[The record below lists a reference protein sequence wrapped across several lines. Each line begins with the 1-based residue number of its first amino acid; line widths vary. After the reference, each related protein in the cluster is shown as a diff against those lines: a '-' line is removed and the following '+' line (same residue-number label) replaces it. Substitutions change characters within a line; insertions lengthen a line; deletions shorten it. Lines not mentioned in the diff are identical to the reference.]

1 MGKILYGLKSLK
13 MGAIAV
19 DGGMGTA
26 LTDLGG
32 TLEGSATLITEDG
45 ESTKISTE
53 ESDTPVIQFNT
64 PGETRVVFDILD
76 MDPANLVRVLGGEVT
91 GTGDAAVYKSPS
103 GGVDIEQSL
112 EIVTKNNFKWEFPRV
127 KVTGK
132 LNANLSKKDVYKVT
146 VTCVVLKP
154 TKTGVSPFSYSK
166 VS

>member
-1 MGKILYGLKSLK
+1 MGKLLYGLKSLK
-13 MGAIAV
+13 MGAIAE

-26 LTDLGG
+26 LTELGG
-32 TLEGSATLITEDG
+32 TLEGSATLVTEDG
-45 ESTKISTE
+45 ETTSINTE

-64 PGETRVVFDILD
+64 PGETRVVFDIVD
-76 MDPANLVRVLGGEVT
+76 MDPANLARVLGGTVT
-91 GTGDAAVYKSPS
+91 GVGDAAVFNAAS